1 MIARWQRWA
10 LLLGLAGLLA
20 AVGGLWRAGHPG
32 LAGGLLV
39 LALVMHAFW
48 LGVTTLLMRAVQ
60 ARAGQPLPPWRES
73 VRAWWAECRAAPRVF
88 AWRQPFRSQA
98 QPDVWPAQAA
108 GRPGVLLVHGY
119 LCNRALWNPW
129 LQRCRQLGIPALA
142 LTLEPP
148 GADLDRHVPA
158 LAAAVQTLWERT
170 GQPPLLVG
178 HSMGGL
184 LLRAWL
190 RADAGRTPC
199 RGLVTVGTPH
209 QGTWL
214 ARWGLSPSARQM
226 RPGSAWLRTLAADE
240 AARPSGLPPV
250 LSLYSPCD
258 SIVFPTRLAVWP
270 GGEALAVAQAGHV
283 NLLEQPAVF
292 EAVWQCLQQ
301 GRAAEGGDA

>member
-10 LLLGLAGLLA
+10 VLLGLAGLLA
-20 AVGGLWRAGHPG
+20 GVGGLWQTGHPA

-98 QPDVWPAQAA
+98 QPDVWPAEVP

-119 LCNRALWNPW
+119 LCNRAVWNPW

-148 GADLDRHVPA
+148 GVDLDRHVPA

-209 QGTWL
+209 LGTWL
-214 ARWGLSPSARQM
+214 AHWGLSPSARQM
-226 RPGSAWLRTLAADE
+226 RPGSNWLRALAADE
-240 AARPSGLPPV
+240 AARASGLPPV

-292 EAVWQCLQQ
+292 EAVRQRLQQ
-301 GRAAEGGDA
+301 GGAAEGGDV